1 MLYRASRTWARI
13 EIFAAAVMA
22 AAVSGLILLNVV
34 TRAAG
39 NAIYWVDEAAIY
51 AMVWMCFLA
60 ASAALHYRSAIAVTV
75 LNELLPAPARRWLA
89 RFVDLV
95 VFVFACL
102 LVWVCLRWFMPL
114 ELIAAGGDVKA
125 FQGATFNF
133 IYAEPTNTLGF
144 KKVWV
149 WLVMVAFTFGTL
161 LHSSANLI
169 NPGKAPDSLSGD
181 QT

>member
-1 MLYRASRTWARI
+1 MLYRASQAWAQV
-13 EIFAAAVMA
+13 EIFFAAAFA
-22 AAVSGLILLNVV
+22 ASVTGLILLNVV

-51 AMVWMCFLA
+51 AMVWMTFLA

-75 LNELLPAPARRWLA
+75 LQEFIPSQARGWLN
-89 RFVDLV
+89 RFVDV
-95 VFVFACL
+95 IVFIFACL
-102 LVWVCLRWFMPL
+102 LVWVCLRWFMPAQL
-114 ELIAAGGDVKA
+114 AQAGWDVKA

-149 WLVMVAFTFGTL
+149 WLVVPVFTFGAF
-161 LHSSANLI
+161 LHAIANLFH
-169 NPGKAPDSLSGD
+169 PTSAPKAA
-181 QT
+181 Q